1 MMRSLTVQ
9 VEDEL
14 FKRIKIRTIKEGK
27 SLKQYLTEAL
37 CKSLEDEELEENKN
51 AKKEQPVC
59 YLSRG

>member
-51 AKKEQPVC
+51 AKKE
-59 YLSRG
+59 